1 MKLISCQVALF
12 AMEKIKRPDLLLNEI
27 NAKLSNLFDAMP
39 MILNLTEDI
48 PDKVPIVQS
57 KSNDGKY
64 ILNTKTSHTDTVC

>member
-48 PDKVPIVQS
+48 PDKIQIVQS

-64 ILNTKTSHTDTVC
+64 ILNITRKRVVLL